1 LFFQFKKEINKLIN
15 ISFKKYIFIK
25 KKFFFYSFYSFV
37 KMAIQII
44 GFPMSTCTLRVLATL
59 KELGVPYEVTPPSE
73 FSELKT
79 PEYLANKHPL

>member
-1 LFFQFKKEINKLIN
+1 
-15 ISFKKYIFIK
+15 
-25 KKFFFYSFYSFV
+25 
-37 KMAIQII
+37 MAIQII